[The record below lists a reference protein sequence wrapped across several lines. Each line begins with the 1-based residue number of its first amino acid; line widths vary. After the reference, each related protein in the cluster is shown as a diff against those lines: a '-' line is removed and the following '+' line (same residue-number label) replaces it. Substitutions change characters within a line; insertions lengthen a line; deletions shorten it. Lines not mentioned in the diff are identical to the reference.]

1 MGGYNNFMA
10 NQINYIHKEAVVE
23 MSIVDND
30 IEIIGCVKAE
40 ITEKIALIHPF
51 MYKPTKTNFLLLKKV
66 FNKVV
71 NRMKKYY
78 DFYAV
83 HAYTNNTKFVN
94 MLTNKKAYPI
104 GISKKGILYEYEI
117 V

>member
-1 MGGYNNFMA
+1 MA

-30 IEIIGCVKAE
+30 IEIIGCIKAE

-66 FNKVV
+66 FNNKDFQSLSGLEPEIFRLKVGCFTQIYNLV
-71 NRMKKYY
+71 LSCFLNGVDRLSYVSKMS
-78 DFYAV
+78 
-83 HAYTNNTKFVN
+83 TIL
-94 MLTNKKAYPI
+94 LTELFA
-104 GISKKGILYEYEI
+104 
-117 V
+117 